1 MINSTLVKVCT
12 KAGTVM
18 HVNVKEYAFVTI
30 AEVKTRRTNGGL
42 EHLVSVTRSKRRA
55 DTIEDVVAD
64 ACAIA
69 LTCGSRALE
78 MKKMDRVKR
87 RAVARDIN
95 FAMLLAC
102 DFNKLYNVN
111 Q

>member
-1 MINSTLVKVCT
+1 MINSTMNVCS
-12 KAGTVM
+12 KAGTMM
-18 HVNVKEYAFVTI
+18 HVSVREYAFVTI
-30 AEVKTRRTNGGL
+30 ADVKTRRTNGEL
-42 EHLVSVTRSKRRA
+42 QHLVSVTRGKRRS
-55 DTIEDVVAD
+55 DTLEDVVAD

-78 MKKMDRVKR
+78 MKKMDRAKR
-87 RAVARDIN
+87 KAVARDIN

>member
-1 MINSTLVKVCT
+1 MINSTMRVCT

-18 HVNVKEYAFVTI
+18 HVLVKEYAFVTI
-30 AEVKTRRTNGGL
+30 AEVKTRRTNGEL
-42 EHLVSVTRSKRRA
+42 QHLVSVTRSKRRS
-55 DTIEDVVAD
+55 DTLEDVVAD

-78 MKKMDRVKR
+78 MKKMERVKR
-87 RAVARDIN
+87 KAVARDIN

-111 Q
+111 I